1 MIHAWQQL
9 ALQEV
14 LQQKKLY
21 QELGL
26 ESFKSRHWFRKLCH
40 FYKIYNEKSPLH
52 LLKYLILIGFT
63 KPGLATTFLQ

>member
-1 MIHAWQQL
+1 MINFSLLGIIHAWQKL

-26 ESFKSRHWFRKLCH
+26 ESFKSRHWFRKLIR
-40 FYKIYNEKSPLH
+40 YTMKNPPRIY
-52 LLKYLILIGFT
+52 
-63 KPGLATTFLQ
+63 